1 MYTRKSLSNNRQAR
15 QKGKYIM
22 KKTFYKYTNKF
33 LISMQMNTKKQIKNL
48 NYLNCKMK
56 LELRNWDKGACP
68 FIPIRAA
75 ASPYSQFFV

>member
-1 MYTRKSLSNNRQAR
+1 MYTKKKSLSNNRQAR

-48 NYLNCKMK
+48 NQNPL
-56 LELRNWDKGACP
+56 
-68 FIPIRAA
+68 
-75 ASPYSQFFV
+75 

>member
-1 MYTRKSLSNNRQAR
+1 MCKWHGLSNNMIGKLQIYLNVYKKKSLSNNRQAR

-48 NYLNCKMK
+48 N
-56 LELRNWDKGACP
+56 
-68 FIPIRAA
+68 
-75 ASPYSQFFV
+75 

>member
-33 LISMQMNTKKQIKNL
+33 LISMQMNTKKTNK
-48 NYLNCKMK
+48 K
-56 LELRNWDKGACP
+56 LKLKPLINIMLYKLKKPGEMSISIGF
-68 FIPIRAA
+68 FI
-75 ASPYSQFFV
+75 

>member
-1 MYTRKSLSNNRQAR
+1 MNRQAR

-48 NYLNCKMK
+48 N
-56 LELRNWDKGACP
+56 
-68 FIPIRAA
+68 
-75 ASPYSQFFV
+75 

>member
-1 MYTRKSLSNNRQAR
+1 MCKWHGLSNNMIGKQKKKKKKNKKKNQSNNRQAR

-48 NYLNCKMK
+48 N
-56 LELRNWDKGACP
+56 
-68 FIPIRAA
+68 
-75 ASPYSQFFV
+75 